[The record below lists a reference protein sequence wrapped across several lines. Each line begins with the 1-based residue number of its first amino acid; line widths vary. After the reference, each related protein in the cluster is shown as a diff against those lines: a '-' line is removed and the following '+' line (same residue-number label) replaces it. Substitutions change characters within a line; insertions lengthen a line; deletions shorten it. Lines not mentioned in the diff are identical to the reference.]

1 MSMWSFKQIF
11 VQAAYESIHSNAE
24 KRHFLLLD
32 IRIDGAD
39 GERIFFAIIK
49 MERMILVFLFVLLW
63 WKSDIYLTK

>member
-1 MSMWSFKQIF
+1 MSMWPFKQIF
-11 VQAAYESIHSNAE
+11 VQAAYESIHFNAE
-24 KRHFLLLD
+24 KRQFLLLD

-39 GERIFFAIIK
+39 GERICFAIIK